1 MKADDIVIKSEI
13 ETEDALARLR
23 KEEQRISEVLIPKNG
38 LMRILNA
45 NFIPEKKA
53 VEHCSIWHLL
63 K

>member
-1 MKADDIVIKSEI
+1 MKDDDIVVKSEI

-23 KEEQRISEVLIPKNG
+23 KEEQRISAVLIPKNG

-53 VEHCSIWHLL
+53 VGHC
-63 K
+63 

>member
-1 MKADDIVIKSEI
+1 MNEESENRKQEIVNNLFSF
-13 ETEDALARLR
+13 
-23 KEEQRISEVLIPKNG
+23 LIPEDG
-38 LMRILNA
+38 PMRILNA